1 MEKILFKEIITGWL
15 GWWTPSATKGNQ
27 ANGFAGVRT
36 ALDIYVPCLM
46 KKTKNN
52 KKKTHSISHCCTKTV
67 ILNIFKRSVFLK
79 PACFSTLTKKSCA
92 SFTNSLIICVC
103 IITEGTTTNCSQTPE
118 HLSGA
123 GLKAP
128 RITGHLCSGTA
139 PPFVSVW
146 KFPRLLNLEHRRPGR
161 RDPAVP
167 CSSLPTTLPTSSVPF
182 GQSYISQ
189 KKKKKCQQTKKK
201 ASCFGDWFPGRST
214 SQIQPTVRTEVM

>member
-1 MEKILFKEIITGWL
+1 MTRLMNTISNQGKSSKWFCRGENCFRYLCPLFNEK
-15 GWWTPSATKGNQ
+15 N
-27 ANGFAGVRT
+27 
-36 ALDIYVPCLM
+36 
-46 KKTKNN
+46 KKQQ
-52 KKKTHSISHCCTKTV
+52 KKTHSISHCCTKTV

-189 KKKKKCQQTKKK
+189 KKKKKV
-201 ASCFGDWFPGRST
+201 
-214 SQIQPTVRTEVM
+214 PTN

>member
-36 ALDIYVPCLM
+36 DLDIYVPCLM

-118 HLSGA
+118 HLSGV

-128 RITGHLCSGTA
+128 PDNWPSLQWHSPTFCVCLEVPQAPEPWAQEARQTGSCCSLFFTPNHSAHLFCAIWSE
-139 PPFVSVW
+139 
-146 KFPRLLNLEHRRPGR
+146 LH
-161 RDPAVP
+161 
-167 CSSLPTTLPTSSVPF
+167 
-182 GQSYISQ
+182 
-189 KKKKKCQQTKKK
+189 
-201 ASCFGDWFPGRST
+201 
-214 SQIQPTVRTEVM
+214 